1 MKNCGNETEWRMIPA
16 VVQGFLVA
24 FGSTRWSGSAGRH
37 APFAPL
43 EKWKKLFSNLQKQL
57 FRVWTTRCHMLNNQ
71 TLRPASCLEWNPWL
85 WMQFL
90 QLHKKPEKNSGLQWG
105 LGLQTLLKSWI
116 YFRLLMQ
123 LHKLRSQKRGSF
135 FIWQQLLLPI
145 HCSLHNL
152 LSHISPNFKLH
163 FLTYR

>member
-24 FGSTRWSGSAGRH
+24 FGSTRWSGSASRH

-71 TLRPASCLEWNPWL
+71 MLRPASGLEWNPWL

-123 LHKLRSQKRGSF
+123 LLYPPVFNPGHD
-135 FIWQQLLLPI
+135 WQQ
-145 HCSLHNL
+145 SHNASFSYDGTL
-152 LSHISPNFKLH
+152 AQQKVWLRQQH
-163 FLTYR
+163 F